1 MPHTLAL
8 AMAYRVL
15 AANHLVYIEPTS
27 KGSPGCL
34 QVMVPADAVQLRIG
48 NNLSTLSDTCQGET
62 TLAAAMASMTHDS
75 MLGAEGP
82 LQELTSPDALLQF
95 ADAHMYDSHVHDL
108 GLSSL

>member
-1 MPHTLAL
+1 MYKSVILCESSRPSQGA
-8 AMAYRVL
+8 
-15 AANHLVYIEPTS
+15 
-27 KGSPGCL
+27 PGGL

-48 NNLSTLSDTCQGET
+48 NHPSTVSDTCQGET
-62 TLAAAMASMTHDS
+62 MLAAAMASMTHDA

-108 GLSSL
+108 GLSGL